1 GFTGLA
7 ATTLAA
13 TKVFD
18 QAFCQAGA
26 LRSSALAM
34 ERPGSRGGIS
44 LGSTGIGK
52 APTGSLLQPPERPGT
67 GNRGPSGVPG
77 TAAGRPPGTAMRG
90 PGGVGGPPSS
100 AYKRMGTAQGR
111 PGTGQQA
118 AAPNGPRT
126 GTTVHVENRP
136 ITNHGVSGMKFAA
149 PAGGGRKVLDKN
161 FFMNELRQKRMEI
174 ANVTQSMQAELEAL
188 EKRQAQF
195 AQMETHASKLM
206 KEVKLQQ
213 EALADY
219 NMVLDKVGSQTP
231 TYTIQAQ
238 NAALRERNDAAR
250 KRVDEVLTERLQIEE
265 KCRRAEAKIN
275 EIQSSMDARLA
286 GMAPSQRQ
294 QYGDLVAEQAALAQ
308 ESKRFEEAI
317 DDLDKQLNIQ
327 EGELARNPLKQRSL
341 ALQDQIRQLTEK
353 KYELQQEEERGK
365 QSPEEQREQLMAKI
379 KRDNSEVEQM
389 TGQVKELQEQIKR
402 MEARISA
409 MSGNSPAVNA
419 AEEATKRSVTPHS
432 TSLAGMPLHMVCLD
446 VVDMMA
452 PAKMSMFL
460 HGCMENNREKFE
472 ELVAKERD
480 LTNFMDSFPS
490 RRADKLAELRSKQDA
505 IVALL
510 EKINK
515 LQSIAG
521 AALPSTK
528 QFRQMQDELEY
539 KKMQLENTQMT
550 QERLKEELNMRRTE
564 LDKIDT
570 LEDKIKS
577 ELEQLADKSDQL
589 HKNIESYA
597 NVAASPHKP
606 LPLLAVQ
613 VADMKQRAEEARVR
627 LEELKAALARRKDV
641 LRQTVAEKAL
651 KNTAKKAQLQENT
664 LQVTQAVADVC
675 KLQIAIDKMEHK
687 LITLHT
693 GIYQMSDFVRTK
705 ESETN
710 YKVLAHSVTQ
720 LADEVNG
727 LVKQLVE

>member
-1 GFTGLA
+1 
-7 ATTLAA
+7 
-13 TKVFD
+13 
-18 QAFCQAGA
+18 
-26 LRSSALAM
+26 M

-419 AEEATKRSVTPHS
+419 AEEATKR
-432 TSLAGMPLHMVCLD
+432 
-446 VVDMMA
+446 
-452 PAKMSMFL
+452 
-460 HGCMENNREKFE
+460 EKFE

-577 ELEQLADKSDQL
+577 ELEQLAEKSDQL

-597 NVAASPHKP
+597 N
-606 LPLLAVQ
+606 

-664 LQVTQAVADVC
+664 LQ
-675 KLQIAIDKMEHK
+675 LQIAIDKMEHK

>member
-1 GFTGLA
+1 
-7 ATTLAA
+7 
-13 TKVFD
+13 
-18 QAFCQAGA
+18 
-26 LRSSALAM
+26 M

-195 AQMETHASKLM
+195 AQMEAHASKLM

-419 AEEATKRSVTPHS
+419 AEEATKR
-432 TSLAGMPLHMVCLD
+432 
-446 VVDMMA
+446 
-452 PAKMSMFL
+452 
-460 HGCMENNREKFE
+460 EKFE

-597 NVAASPHKP
+597 NVA
-606 LPLLAVQ
+606 
-613 VADMKQRAEEARVR
+613 DMKQRAEEARVR

-641 LRQTVAEKAL
+641 LRQTVADKAL

-664 LQVTQAVADVC
+664 LQ
-675 KLQIAIDKMEHK
+675 LQIAIDKMEHK

>member
-1 GFTGLA
+1 
-7 ATTLAA
+7 
-13 TKVFD
+13 
-18 QAFCQAGA
+18 
-26 LRSSALAM
+26 
-34 ERPGSRGGIS
+34 
-44 LGSTGIGK
+44 
-52 APTGSLLQPPERPGT
+52 
-67 GNRGPSGVPG
+67 
-77 TAAGRPPGTAMRG
+77 
-90 PGGVGGPPSS
+90 
-100 AYKRMGTAQGR
+100 
-111 PGTGQQA
+111 
-118 AAPNGPRT
+118 
-126 GTTVHVENRP
+126 
-136 ITNHGVSGMKFAA
+136 
-149 PAGGGRKVLDKN
+149 
-161 FFMNELRQKRMEI
+161 
-174 ANVTQSMQAELEAL
+174 
-188 EKRQAQF
+188 
-195 AQMETHASKLM
+195 
-206 KEVKLQQ
+206 
-213 EALADY
+213 
-219 NMVLDKVGSQTP
+219 
-231 TYTIQAQ
+231 
-238 NAALRERNDAAR
+238 
-250 KRVDEVLTERLQIEE
+250 
-265 KCRRAEAKIN
+265 
-275 EIQSSMDARLA
+275 
-286 GMAPSQRQ
+286 
-294 QYGDLVAEQAALAQ
+294 
-308 ESKRFEEAI
+308 
-317 DDLDKQLNIQ
+317 
-327 EGELARNPLKQRSL
+327 
-341 ALQDQIRQLTEK
+341 
-353 KYELQQEEERGK
+353 
-365 QSPEEQREQLMAKI
+365 
-379 KRDNSEVEQM
+379 
-389 TGQVKELQEQIKR
+389 

-419 AEEATKRSVTPHS
+419 AEEATK
-432 TSLAGMPLHMVCLD
+432 
-446 VVDMMA
+446 
-452 PAKMSMFL
+452 
-460 HGCMENNREKFE
+460 REKFE

-577 ELEQLADKSDQL
+577 ELEQLAEKSDQL

-597 NVAASPHKP
+597 N
-606 LPLLAVQ
+606 

-664 LQVTQAVADVC
+664 
-675 KLQIAIDKMEHK
+675 LQIAIDKMEHK

>member
-1 GFTGLA
+1 
-7 ATTLAA
+7 
-13 TKVFD
+13 
-18 QAFCQAGA
+18 
-26 LRSSALAM
+26 M

-419 AEEATKRSVTPHS
+419 AEEATKR
-432 TSLAGMPLHMVCLD
+432 
-446 VVDMMA
+446 
-452 PAKMSMFL
+452 
-460 HGCMENNREKFE
+460 EKFE

-577 ELEQLADKSDQL
+577 ELEQLAEKSDQL

-597 NVAASPHKP
+597 N
-606 LPLLAVQ
+606 

-664 LQVTQAVADVC
+664 LQ
-675 KLQIAIDKMEHK
+675 IAIDKMEHK

-693 GIYQMSDFVRTK
+693 GTYQMSDFVRTK